1 MTYLRAARYVIA
13 IIVGV
18 LVILTFVTDL
28 RASDAMWNQPPPIIP
43 AVEEPTPT
51 PTPEPTPTPTP
62 TPEPTPT
69 PTPTPTPVPSEWA
82 EMEDR
87 LVSIDET
94 LSAALPLLVFGIFLV
109 AAGVTLRP

>member
-1 MTYLRAARYVIA
+1 MTYLRAVRYIVA
-13 IIVGV
+13 IVLGV

-28 RASDAMWNQPPPIIP
+28 RASDETWNKPPPIIY
-43 AVEEPTPT
+43 AAEES
-51 PTPEPTPTPTP
+51 PEPSPTPTPTP

-87 LVSIDET
+87 LVSIDES
-94 LSAALPLLVFGIFLV
+94 LSAALPLVVLGIFLV